1 VVRHTALQK
10 KTAILDGLI
19 TVRSEIVD
27 TVQSL
32 PLEKQSQVFLGSWDI
47 KDLLAHLVG
56 WDYTNIQM
64 ARQVQNNQLPDFYS
78 YYDRDW
84 RSYNAELVSRYRV
97 DDFTE
102 MLAATRVSHQQL
114 IVFLKSL
121 PPDEFFKDRGL
132 RYKGY
137 KVLLGRLLEAELKDE
152 NTHLEQIK
160 QFAGS

>member
-1 VVRHTALQK
+1 VVRQTALQK

-27 TVQSL
+27 AVQSL

-64 ARQVQNNQLPDFYS
+64 ARQVQNNQLPDFYD

-84 RSYNAELVSRYRV
+84 RSYNAELVSRYRI

-102 MLAATRVSHQQL
+102 MLAATQVSHQQL
-114 IVFLKSL
+114 IAFLESL

>member
-1 VVRHTALQK
+1 VVRQTALQK

-27 TVQSL
+27 AVQSL

-64 ARQVQNNQLPDFYS
+64 ARQVQNNQLPDFYD

-102 MLAATRVSHQQL
+102 MLAATQVSHQQL
-114 IVFLKSL
+114 IAFLESL

-137 KVLLGRLLEAELKDE
+137 KVLLGRLLEAELKDK
-152 NTHLEQIK
+152 IRI
-160 QFAGS
+160 